1 MLLQVPADEVAGQQS
16 AKAYDMY
23 SLALMRPLAELE
35 AFAIAYPLQLQPV
48 QKGAGDV
55 LPC

>member
-1 MLLQVPADEVAGQQS
+1 MLLQMPAEEVAGQQS

-35 AFAIAYPLQLQPV
+35 AFAIAYPLQLQPT
-48 QKGAGDV
+48 QKGV
-55 LPC
+55 CRVPHL

>member
-1 MLLQVPADEVAGQQS
+1 MLLQMPAEEVAGQQS

-35 AFAIAYPLQLQPV
+35 AFAKAYPLQLRPV
-48 QKGAGDV
+48 QKGV
-55 LPC
+55 SRPPL